1 MKQELE
7 VFVVFCTVFPEKL
20 TTSSE
25 NNHAVQNATE
35 ISADLRQFLFL
46 ATA

>member
-1 MKQELE
+1 MKQEMK
-7 VFVVFCTVFPEKL
+7 VIVVFRTIFPEKL

-25 NNHAVQNATE
+25 NDHAVQNATE

>member
-1 MKQELE
+1 MKQEIE
-7 VFVVFCTVFPEKL
+7 VFVVFCTVFTEKL

-25 NNHAVQNATE
+25 NDHAVQNATE